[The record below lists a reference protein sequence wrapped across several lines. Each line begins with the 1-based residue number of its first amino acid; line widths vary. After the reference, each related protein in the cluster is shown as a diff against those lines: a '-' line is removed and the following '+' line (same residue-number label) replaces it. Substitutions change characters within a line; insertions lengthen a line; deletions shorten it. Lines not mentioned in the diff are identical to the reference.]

1 MRVGKTLYFA
11 LINRIAEVK
20 AELHVQLN
28 HQSICIFKILF
39 SFHSFGL
46 FSGMHMHM
54 AYRWLPP

>member
-11 LINRIAEVK
+11 LINHIAVVK

-28 HQSICIFKILF
+28 HQSISIFKILF
-39 SFHSFGL
+39 SFHSGT
-46 FSGMHMHM
+46 HVHM